1 MPGDMITC
9 KIFSDLPLIT
19 LPAGPLEDAPA
30 ARRGEL
36 RGRPHTRKHAALEKL
51 DGERGGAQADAAFQG
66 GVLHPQAALSAV
78 APDRAYV
85 HGISAAYGEV
95 GCADDGHGE
104 AGEA

>member
-1 MPGDMITC
+1 MQDF
-9 KIFSDLPLIT
+9 FSDLPLVT

-36 RGRPHTRKHAALEKL
+36 RGRPHARRHAALEKL